1 MQDIRQQDQQQQDQQ
16 QDTHQ
21 NMGQE
26 IRDDAGVVEVL
37 RRYQRVAV
45 IGASSDANKPAH
57 YVPQYMAERG
67 YEVFAVNP
75 RAKGQAL
82 FGNAAVG
89 ELLELQDQNIDIVN
103 VFRRSDKVGVHLA
116 EMLELAPKLVWLQL
130 GIRNDEVAKALMDA
144 GIDVI
149 QDRCMLADYRKFIA

>member
-1 MQDIRQQDQQQQDQQ
+1 MAEMQDIRQQDQQ

-21 NMGQE
+21 NMGRE

-57 YVPQYMAERG
+57 YVPQYMVEQG
-67 YEVFAVNP
+67 YTMFAVNP
-75 RAKGQAL
+75 RAKGQMM
-82 FGNAAVG
+82 FGQAAAG
-89 ELLELQDQNIDIVN
+89 SLLELQDQNIDIVN
-103 VFRRSDKVGVHLA
+103 VFRRSDKVGVHLD

-130 GIRNDEVAKALMDA
+130 GIRNDDVAKALMDA

-149 QDRCMLADYRKFIA
+149 QDRCMLADHRRLMAS